1 MIETHSN
8 SQNSEKITALTR
20 VSENHE
26 HALQEI
32 QKQLQVI
39 NGFMQRMVETKEKR
53 QQDPNSGSHALLVN
67 NHVGNSDS
75 LPQHSIK
82 NLKLEF
88 SRFHGEDPIC
98 WVYKANQYFSNH
110 NTPKH

>member
-39 NGFMQRMVETKEKR
+39 NGFMQRMFETKEK
-53 QQDPNSGSHALLVN
+53 
-67 NHVGNSDS
+67 
-75 LPQHSIK
+75 
-82 NLKLEF
+82 
-88 SRFHGEDPIC
+88 
-98 WVYKANQYFSNH
+98 
-110 NTPKH
+110 